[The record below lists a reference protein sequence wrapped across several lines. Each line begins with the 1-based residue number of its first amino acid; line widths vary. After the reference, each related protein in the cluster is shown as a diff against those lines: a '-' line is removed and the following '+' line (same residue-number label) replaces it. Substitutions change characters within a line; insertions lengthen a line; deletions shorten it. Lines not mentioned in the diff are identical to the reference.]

1 MVIFHSYVAVYQR
14 VLIWLPGY
22 LRRHCDGKMLPGL
35 QGFDGIHLVAPDR
48 SIACNLQRWPAL
60 GNVGK
65 RWETALKYVEICW
78 NIPEISLK
86 YPWNI
91 PESSHESSHE
101 SSWMNLVMNVTKT
114 FPKSC
119 CSWFAWFHLPLF
131 GSMFH
136 IFCLVSSC
144 LASCCVDYLAAFRE
158 TSCLPLH
165 YSF

>member
-1 MVIFHSYVAVYQR
+1 MVTR
-14 VLIWLPGY
+14 LPATS
-22 LRRHCDGKMLPGL
+22 LRRKNAARSPRFWWHPPRGSRQIHRMQLAKMTC
-35 QGFDGIHLVAPDR
+35 I
-48 SIACNLQRWPAL
+48 
-60 GNVGK
+60 GK
-65 RWETALKYVEICW
+65 RWETLGNSVEICWNMLKYPW